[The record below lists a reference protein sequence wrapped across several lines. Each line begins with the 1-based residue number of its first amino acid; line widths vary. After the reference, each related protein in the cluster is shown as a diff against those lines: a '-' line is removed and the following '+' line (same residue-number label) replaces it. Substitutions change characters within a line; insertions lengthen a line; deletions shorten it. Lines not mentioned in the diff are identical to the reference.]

1 MVIGSGA
8 PEITAETP
16 VQPQT
21 MYRDSPRLRVTH
33 VLLDVDGT
41 LVDSDAAAQAARQAA
56 ASRCAALT
64 HAEVS
69 ALDVVRLRQTVL
81 NDPLWRGVAGS
92 AIRRETVRRLLAEHE
107 VADEDALRDVLASF
121 IEARDC
127 ALTTF
132 PDVRACLIELR
143 ARGITLIAASN
154 GDVDLERVGL
164 AKFITD
170 THYAHEVGVAKPDP
184 RFFTLALSRFDIPSH
199 AALAVGDRV
208 DNDYDPARAAGLH
221 SMVIDRAGAVVDPS
235 VARITALTELPALV
249 ECL

>member
-8 PEITAETP
+8 AEITADTP
-16 VQPQT
+16 A
-21 MYRDSPRLRVTH
+21 RPRTVHRAAPRYRVTH

-41 LVDSDAAAQAARQAA
+41 LVDSAAAAQAARQAA
-56 ASRCAALT
+56 AACCAALV

-164 AKFITD
+164 EKFITD

-249 ECL
+249 ACL